1 MRGIDIFLLICLGVF
16 AVYMVI
22 ISIFGVCQ
30 VKRDK
35 KLSEVS
41 KTSYSYWRIPESQL
55 MLIAAMGGSFA
66 MYSALKK
73 YHHKTKH
80 AKFMIGIPIIM
91 LLQIALF
98 GLIIWL
104 RFFG

>member
-1 MRGIDIFLLICLGVF
+1 MRGIDIFLLICLAIF

-22 ISIFGVCQ
+22 ISAFGVHQ

-35 KLSEVS
+35 KLSGVA
-41 KTSYSYWRIPESQL
+41 KTSSSYWRIPESQL

-80 AKFMIGIPIIM
+80 AKFMIGIPVIM
-91 LLQIALF
+91 VLQIALL
-98 GLIIWL
+98 GMMIWL
-104 RFFG
+104 RFFY